1 MKSLIIIITALI
13 LFGLQMYISYKH
25 KKTCKDTSNKNV

>member
-1 MKSLIIIITALI
+1 MKSLIIIIVALI

-25 KKTCKDTSNKNV
+25 KNTSKNQVKED